1 MRLSSRLAF
10 ALAIAVLA
18 AWALLE
24 TWGWGI
30 KTALY
35 PRVAAVPLLVLAV
48 AESLM
53 SLKGDNGE
61 TDESEPMDFTA
72 TAAVPPVLA
81 ARRTVVTV
89 VWIGGFFLA
98 VLLLGFQTA
107 TPLFVFAYLKGQ
119 GKEGWLLS
127 LALPILAILA
137 FHGLFVNLLHLPL
150 PAGLLWRAL
159 GR

>member
-1 MRLSSRLAF
+1 MRLSPRFVF

-24 TWGWGI
+24 TRGWGI

-35 PRVAAVPLLVLAV
+35 PRVAAVPLLILAV
-48 AESLM
+48 AEGLL
-53 SLKGDNGE
+53 SLKGDDGE
-61 TDESEPMDFTA
+61 TDESEPMDFAVT
-72 TAAVPPVLA
+72 TAVPPDLA
-81 ARRTVVTV
+81 SRRTVVTV
-89 VWIGGFFLA
+89 VWIGGFFLG

-107 TPLFVFAYLKGQ
+107 TPLFVFAYLKGE

-127 LALPILAILA
+127 LALPVLAMLA